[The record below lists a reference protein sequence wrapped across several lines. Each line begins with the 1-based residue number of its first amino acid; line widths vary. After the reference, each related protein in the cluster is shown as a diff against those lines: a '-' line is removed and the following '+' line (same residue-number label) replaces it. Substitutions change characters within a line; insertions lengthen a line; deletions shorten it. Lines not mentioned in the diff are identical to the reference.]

1 VEFETQKELFA
12 YARTFDLRNIP
23 VLSDFLEKYNLKFI
37 TIDELEPKLFV
48 DKLLIIDARSEKE
61 YSETH
66 IPNSV
71 NFPVLNNEERH
82 NVGLIYKKYSNSAAL
97 KMAMDY
103 ADPKSE
109 NLRVFLKSQ
118 NAKDK
123 QIVVYCWRGGGRS
136 KYLSKMIIDAGYD
149 VLVLKKGI
157 KAYRNNAVKYFS
169 LNNFPFKLIELS
181 GLTGCGKTE
190 IIHELAR
197 NFPVLDL
204 EKSARHYSSLFG
216 YIPYKIRNFE
226 PVFNQ
231 TAFEN
236 NTYSQIIYNR
246 NVYTDYESFFVESE
260 SKKLGD
266 FNIPPS
272 LYSEIDNAVSIKI
285 LSSMENRIKR
295 IVKDYFDDDNKGLE
309 EMIRLFRLKERL
321 FRKELSNKKYEYALS
336 ELESSRTYTFTEIM
350 LKDYYDVK
358 YKEKPKVPL
367 YTISS
372 DNLASCIE
380 EITSIY
386 IKEFLH

>member
-1 VEFETQKELFA
+1 MEFESQKELFD
-12 YARTFDLRNIP
+12 YARTFDLNSIP
-23 VLSDFLEKYNLKFI
+23 VLSDILEKYNLKFI
-37 TIDELEPKLFV
+37 SIDELEPILFGKNV
-48 DKLLIIDARSEKE
+48 LVLDARSEKE

-109 NLRVFLKSQ
+109 NLKAFLDSHDAKS
-118 NAKDK
+118 K
-123 QIVVYCWRGGGRS
+123 QIIVHCWRGGGRS
-136 KYLSKMIIDAGYD
+136 KYLSKMVIDAGYD
-149 VLVLKKGI
+149 VLVLKNGI

-169 LNNFPFKLIELS
+169 LNEFPFKLIELS

-190 IIHELAR
+190 IIRELA
-197 NFPVLDL
+197 NNYPVLDL
-204 EKSARHYSSLFG
+204 EKSARHFSSLFG
-216 YIPYKIRNFE
+216 YIPYKIRNYE

-246 NVYTDYESFFVESE
+246 NIYSDYSSYFVESE
-260 SKKLGD
+260 SKKIGN

-272 LYSEIDNAVSIKI
+272 IYTGMNNAVSIKI
-285 LSSMENRIKR
+285 ISSIENRIKR

-309 EMIRLFRLKERL
+309 EMIKLFRLKERL
-321 FRKELSNKKYEYALS
+321 FRKEMSNKKYEFALS
-336 ELESSRTYTFTEIM
+336 ELENNRTHSFTEIM

-372 DNLASCIE
+372 DNMSSCIE
-380 EITSIY
+380 EIISIY
-386 IKEFLH
+386 RKNFLN